1 MAEKERAKHAFG
13 SSDRVLESIANG
25 VIDSYDILFLDGDT
39 DNPKIGW
46 VDRNGNP
53 VILRDE
59 KADLSGIEAEVAELE
74 TKLAAKV
81 GADEVD
87 AKIADALDNLDVEVE
102 VGKDY
107 EVSHKPDGVLVDYRD
122 KEIRI
127 LCPTDT
133 QWTLQNSGEGADK
146 NAYYIGVKAYA
157 PSDDVVSF
165 KEDLAEIISD
175 NEMYYF
181 EGNDFAG
188 IDENGKYSIV
198 WLPVAKYDGSVWTY
212 HGANST
218 ASHYVGWY
226 YTVEWYNAEGKVVAS
241 DCIRINLSNEDCH
254 SVAVPYYVGEM
265 EKKIETSI
273 EEKIA
278 KIETKIEQ
286 SESSY
291 EIIEF

>member
-13 SSDRVLESIANG
+13 TLEN
-25 VIDSYDILFLDGDT
+25 IDSALSKGTIDAYDILFVKDANGKPYVGWIDKDG
-39 DNPKIGW
+39 NK
-46 VDRNGNP
+46 
-53 VILRDE
+53 VICD
-59 KADLSGIEAEVAELE
+59 DSAEIAKLE

-107 EVSHKPDGVLVDYRD
+107 EVSHKPDGTLVDYRD
-122 KEIRI
+122 KEIRVLI
-127 LCPTDT
+127 PNGT
-133 QWTLQNSGEGADK
+133 QFELQNSGEGADK

-157 PSDDVVSF
+157 PSDDIVSF

-198 WLPVAKYDGSVWTY
+198 WLPVARYDGSVWTY
-212 HGANST
+212 HGAKST
-218 ASHYVGWY
+218 ASHYIGWY

-241 DCIRINLSNEDCH
+241 DCIKINLSNEDCH
-254 SVAVPYYVGEM
+254 SVTVPYYVGEM

-278 KIETKIEQ
+278 EIETKIEE